1 MLPLVLATF
10 NTTNPACFTYR
21 PQNGRHDQAGE
32 AAGKCRWQHWSVV
45 IEVALLRAAPR
56 EQGAVLK
63 HYADAICA
71 EVNPIRE
78 QAFARDIMH
87 AISDAGRYLAP
98 TNPELASSLWSSAWQ
113 QVPALNYT
121 TNVVRCVGMLTA
133 ARAEFDRQ
141 AAAEQWEDF
150 VVRYAPNLESSSL
163 KWLFETF
170 GSLAP
175 ILGETIR
182 HQLRQYRVLLDF
194 CMDDKERF
202 EGEAAYIC
210 ALARLNPNDALIE
223 AGQLVDRL
231 QDLNDRRTSIP
242 HLERVIGELTGDWAG
257 GFSDRPTLVTCAC
270 HAVLA
275 AAGADTSRGAALL
288 ERIFQYVTSEEDPG
302 VRAKATAQFFSCLAY
317 IPVELRDPLAPVVES
332 AAEGVVRT
340 FDAGKADETLLHA
353 VAVFTSADRF
363 ETAETLTTRLQSDA
377 TRAQAAEEIMTARSN
392 AEIDVSGPFEA
403 ALVNMEADS
412 RDLAFLAL
420 RTVRLENNPE
430 QFLQR
435 LLVSLADKE
444 IVLTRYRLL
453 QVFAPIVLLPL
464 LQLGPPTAANETVA
478 AIDDFDARLIRA
490 AMLIAAQT

>member
-1 MLPLVLATF
+1 LLPLVLATF
-10 NTTNPACFTYR
+10 NTINPACFTYR

-87 AISDAGRYLAP
+87 AIS
-98 TNPELASSLWSSAWQ
+98 
-113 QVPALNYT
+113 
-121 TNVVRCVGMLTA
+121 
-133 ARAEFDRQ
+133 
-141 AAAEQWEDF
+141 
-150 VVRYAPNLESSSL
+150 VRYAPNLESSSL

-210 ALARLNPNDALIE
+210 ALARFNPNDALIE